1 MIMSTAK
8 ISRNDVKGVDDLRD
22 ELKQIR
28 ADFAELAQTLVAVT
42 KSEATD
48 ARSRL
53 QAEAEKRI
61 GQIRDT
67 VHAAKE
73 KGADGL
79 ESMRHTVEER
89 PIASVVGAF
98 SVGMVIGLLLKGRS

>member
-1 MIMSTAK
+1 MPSAK
-8 ISRNDVKGVDDLRD
+8 ISRNDVRSVDDLKD
-22 ELKQIR
+22 ELRQIR
-28 ADFAELAQTLVAVT
+28 ADFAELAHTLVAVT
-42 KSEATD
+42 KSEASD
-48 ARSRL
+48 AKSHL

-67 VHAAKE
+67 VHAAKDRGVE
-73 KGADGL
+73 GL
-79 ESMRHTVEER
+79 ESVRQSVEER

>member
-1 MIMSTAK
+1 MPAAK
-8 ISRNDVKGVDDLRD
+8 MSRNEVKSVDDLKD

-28 ADFAELAQTLVAVT
+28 ADFAELAQTLVAVS

-48 ARSRL
+48 VRSRL
-53 QAEAEKRI
+53 QDEAEKRI
-61 GQIRDT
+61 GQIRET

-73 KGADGL
+73 KGVEGL
-79 ESMRHTVEER
+79 ESVRHTVEER